1 MRLDCQAEPSCAV
14 TSAAG
19 GIGDAVA
26 SALAGEPG
34 FIVQSL
40 AVRGVPRSGK
50 PTELLEMF
58 GISSKCI
65 VEAVKSTF
73 AN

>member
-1 MRLDCQAEPSCAV
+1 MAAAV
-14 TSAAG
+14 
-19 GIGDAVA
+19 
-26 SALAGEPG
+26 AGEPG

-40 AVRGVPRSGK
+40 AVKGVPRSGK

-58 GISSKCI
+58 GISAKCI
-65 VEAVKSTF
+65 VGAVKSTF